1 METLQRYCSA
11 VERGSGRMTVGKAVT
26 VVILG
31 LWSSVSFAQDG
42 GRDSTVLPQRG
53 TAQEEAACRRDVR
66 RFCRH
71 IPDSAGSLFF
81 LTCLKE
87 NRSKISKA
95 CQNVLT
101 SHGQ

>member
-1 METLQRYCSA
+1 MA
-11 VERGSGRMTVGKAVT
+11 VGRAVT
-26 VVILG
+26 VIILG
-31 LWSSVSFAQDG
+31 LWSSVSFGQETR
-42 GRDSTVLPQRG
+42 RDSSEFSRG
-53 TAQEEAACRRDVR
+53 TSQEEAACRRDVR

-71 IPDSAGSLFF
+71 VPDSAGSLFF

-95 CQNVLT
+95 CQNVLA